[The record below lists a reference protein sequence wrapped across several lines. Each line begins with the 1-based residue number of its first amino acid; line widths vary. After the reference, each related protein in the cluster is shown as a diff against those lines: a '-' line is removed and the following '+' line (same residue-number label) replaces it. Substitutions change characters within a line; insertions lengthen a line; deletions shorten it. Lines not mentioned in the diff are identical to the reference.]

1 MKIIY
6 LDNGASTM
14 TDPKVVRAMGPY
26 FNEVYGNASAG
37 HEMGSRAKVALND
50 ARHVIA
56 KSIGAA
62 DKEICF
68 TSGGTESN
76 NLAIKGLA
84 FACMDLKA
92 FEWVENFVKGD
103 MKLNVNPPKN
113 HIITT
118 KVEHSCILNTCKWL
132 SGNGFEVTYLDVDS
146 DGFVRLSD
154 LEKAIKPETFL
165 VSIIHGN
172 NEIGTV
178 QDLKAI
184 GDICHKKGVLFHTDA
199 CQSYTKIPIN
209 VRKMNVDL
217 LTLNSHKIHG
227 PKGVGALYIR
237 EGIVLTPV
245 LHGGGHER
253 GLRGGTENIPGVV
266 GFAEAVKLAKESHVK
281 GMCKMRD
288 DFIEEVLKAV
298 PDAKL
303 NGVGVG
309 GDGVGDGDARLCN
322 NINITFPVNG
332 EMLGDYLNVN
342 GVCTSKGSACGMIDG
357 EVSHVLKAIGR
368 TDKEAKSTIRF
379 TISRFTT
386 RAELD
391 EALNILIKS
400 VEKVRKSRFA

>member
-14 TDPKVVRAMGPY
+14 VDPKVVKVMEPY
-26 FNEVYGNASAG
+26 FSSVYGNASAG

-62 DKEICF
+62 DDEICF

-84 FACMDLKA
+84 F
-92 FEWVENFVKGD
+92 EWVENFVKGD
-103 MKLNVNPPKN
+103 IKLNVNVKKN

-132 SGNGFEVTYLDVDS
+132 SEHGFEVTYLDVDEN
-146 DGFVRLSD
+146 GFVRLND

-178 QDLKAI
+178 NDLKAI
-184 GDICHKKGVLFHTDA
+184 GDICHKKGALFHSDA
-199 CQSYTKIPIN
+199 CQSYTKVPIN
-209 VRKMNVDL
+209 VNKMNVDL

-227 PKGVGALYIR
+227 PKGVGTLYIR
-237 EGIVLTPV
+237 KGIVLTPV

-253 GLRGGTENIPGVV
+253 GLRGGTENISGVV
-266 GFAEAVKLAKESHVK
+266 GFAEAVKLAKGSYVK
-281 GMCKMRD
+281 DMCGMRN

-298 PDAKL
+298 PNAKL
-303 NGVGVG
+303 NGVGVAG
-309 GDGVGDGDARLCN
+309 GGEKRLCN

-332 EMLGDYLNVN
+332 EMLGDYLNVS

-368 TDKEAKSTIRF
+368 TDKEAKNTIRF

-391 EALNILIKS
+391 EALNVLLKS